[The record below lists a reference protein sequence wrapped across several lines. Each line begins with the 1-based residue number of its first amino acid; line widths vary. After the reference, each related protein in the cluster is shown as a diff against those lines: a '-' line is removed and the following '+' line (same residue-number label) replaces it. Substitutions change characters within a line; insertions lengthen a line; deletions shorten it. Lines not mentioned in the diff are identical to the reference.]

1 MLLSRDVSTKHGRPR
16 RHKHRCWMRWRS
28 CALRAPVRVG
38 VIVDHDGKLMNGTRP
53 KTWCK
58 RPGGPRPQGRGRPP
72 RIVGYHT
79 NSSREG
85 TAAMETLHEEALAA
99 AGARPDGTI
108 DINAAMRS
116 MLEGLLNA
124 VMDEQASKL
133 SVLRNGYR
141 ERGLDTHVSTV
152 RLRIPKLREGSYFPR
167 RRRAL
172 LVAHRHRARLG
183 DTRDVAFGPLGQGGR
198 GDWKQ
203 RQRGALS
210 PGLPRLPARARDVG
224 AHQQRAGEDELRDQ
238 AAHEGGPG
246 VPLVRLA
253 GQTGGGGGLL
263 LMFAKKWS
271 E

>member
-1 MLLSRDVSTKHGRPR
+1 
-16 RHKHRCWMRWRS
+16 
-28 CALRAPVRVG
+28 
-38 VIVDHDGKLMNGTRP
+38 
-53 KTWCK
+53 
-58 RPGGPRPQGRGRPP
+58 
-72 RIVGYHT
+72 
-79 NSSREG
+79 
-85 TAAMETLHEEALAA
+85 METLHEEALAA

-141 ERGLDTHVSTV
+141 ERGLDTHVGTV

-183 DTRDVAFGPLGQGGR
+183 DTRDVASSPLGQGGR